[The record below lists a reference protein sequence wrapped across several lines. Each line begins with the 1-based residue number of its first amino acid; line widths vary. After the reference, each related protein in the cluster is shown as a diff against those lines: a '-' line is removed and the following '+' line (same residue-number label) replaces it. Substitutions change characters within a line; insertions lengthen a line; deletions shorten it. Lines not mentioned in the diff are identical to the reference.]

1 MIEHHQEHD
10 LMLTAMLDEQD
21 RIFDRETDRLLR
33 QADEVLE
40 VLRLESIRLKS
51 YRDRGRPKAA
61 A

>member
-1 MIEHHQEHD
+1 MNQIDD

-40 VLRLESIRLKS
+40 VLRLESLRLKS
-51 YRDRGRPKAA
+51 YRDRGRPKAKA